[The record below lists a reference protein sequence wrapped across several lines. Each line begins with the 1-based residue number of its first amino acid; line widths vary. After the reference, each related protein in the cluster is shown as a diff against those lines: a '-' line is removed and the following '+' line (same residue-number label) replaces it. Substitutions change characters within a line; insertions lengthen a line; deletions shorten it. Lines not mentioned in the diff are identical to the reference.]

1 MFQLQSS
8 LVSEK
13 YAYYSYIIY
22 VFTYIYRS
30 IEYMWEFCHV
40 SAASSYQNFPSFDD
54 RQVYETAH
62 LLSRGQASPELSE
75 LFDTS
80 VDCQGDFD

>member
-1 MFQLQSS
+1 
-8 LVSEK
+8 
-13 YAYYSYIIY
+13 
-22 VFTYIYRS
+22 
-30 IEYMWEFCHV
+30 MWEFCHV

-54 RQVYETAH
+54 RQVDETAH

-80 VDCQGDFD
+80 VDWQGDFD